1 MDFIS
6 LPYFLAFYVVGQS
19 TMTGSTLN
27 RNDVALQAFML
38 QLNVLPRRGLAS
50 LSEIKFKVLRKKP

>member
-1 MDFIS
+1 
-6 LPYFLAFYVVGQS
+6 
-19 TMTGSTLN
+19 MTGSTLN